1 MPAQKVNNVMDDATP
16 DVTSDSTVIE
26 TPVGKAHEV
35 DEQSPSSVT
44 ALESGLTGVVSR
56 GPKADDLLG
65 STASTPQTPVAGE
78 GVATMESANSG
89 GVDETLT
96 PGAARDSARSI
107 SQLEE
112 EGEIAADYIE
122 ELLDITDLDGDI
134 DIDARDGRAYL
145 SVNSSKDSNL
155 RLLSKPETVNAL
167 QELTR
172 IAVQAKTGVFSRL
185 ILDVGGSRQ
194 AREAELGQLVD
205 RAAERLEGG
214 AQSAALPA
222 MSSYERKLVHD
233 LVSEKGLSSQSEG
246 EGSDRHT
253 VISRA

>member
-1 MPAQKVNNVMDDATP
+1 MSETIPQRTDDAT
-16 DVTSDSTVIE
+16 VGAESGSSKSDSVGVIPVSIA
-26 TPVGKAHEV
+26 TPDGMLGAAAGAAVASDLPDSV
-35 DEQSPSSVT
+35 RSVT
-44 ALESGLTGVVSR
+44 
-56 GPKADDLLG
+56 
-65 STASTPQTPVAGE
+65 
-78 GVATMESANSG
+78 
-89 GVDETLT
+89 
-96 PGAARDSARSI
+96 
-107 SQLEE
+107 QLEE

-145 SVNSSKDSNL
+145 SVNSSLDSNL

-194 AREAELGQLVD
+194 AREAELFQLVERATD
-205 RAAERLEGG
+205 RIQGG
-214 AQSAALPA
+214 AQSAALPP

-233 LVSEKGLSSQSEG
+233 LVATRGFVSQSEG
-246 EGSDRHT
+246 EGHDRHT
-253 VISRA
+253 VITHA

>member
-1 MPAQKVNNVMDDATP
+1 MSETIPPPSTDA
-16 DVTSDSTVIE
+16 DVDT
-26 TPVGKAHEV
+26 AEV
-35 DEQSPSSVT
+35 DSADVARNT
-44 ALESGLTGVVSR
+44 IADGAVS
-56 GPKADDLLG
+56 AE
-65 STASTPQTPVAGE
+65 V
-78 GVATMESANSG
+78 GVADASG
-89 GVDETLT
+89 SSDAVRTVT
-96 PGAARDSARSI
+96 
-107 SQLEE
+107 QLEE

-145 SVNSSKDSNL
+145 SVNSSQESNL

-194 AREAELGQLVD
+194 ARESELAQLVE
-205 RAAERLEGG
+205 RAAERVEGG
-214 AQSAALPA
+214 AQSASLPS

-233 LVSEKGLSSQSEG
+233 LVAARGLVSQSEG

-253 VISRA
+253 VITRA